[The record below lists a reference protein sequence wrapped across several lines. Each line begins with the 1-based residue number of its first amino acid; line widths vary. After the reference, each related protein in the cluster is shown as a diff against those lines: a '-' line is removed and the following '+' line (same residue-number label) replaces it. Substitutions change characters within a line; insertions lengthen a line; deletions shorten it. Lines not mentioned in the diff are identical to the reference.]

1 MIKNIILAGLLT
13 GCATT
18 EQPKGT
24 IPFIVRRNTP
34 IEVYNLSKE
43 VEGLRY
49 YVYSAAFVN
58 AVQGCEMS
66 GKICFLAKKDPG
78 CQKKTETCVILN
90 YRQWESV
97 KKQHGWK

>member
-1 MIKNIILAGLLT
+1 MIIKNIILAGLLT

-18 EQPKGT
+18 PKVVPNDG
-24 IPFIVRRNTP
+24 
-34 IEVYNLSKE
+34 
-43 VEGLRY
+43 VEKLAKDISALRY
-49 YVYSAAFVN
+49 YVYSNAFVS